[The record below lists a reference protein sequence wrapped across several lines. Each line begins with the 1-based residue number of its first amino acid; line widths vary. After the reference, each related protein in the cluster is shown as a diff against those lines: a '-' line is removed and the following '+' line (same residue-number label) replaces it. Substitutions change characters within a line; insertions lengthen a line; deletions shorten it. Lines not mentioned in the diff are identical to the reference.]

1 MTPAFIDINP
11 LYIKPSCC
19 KIARDSQTDVQKG
32 KRADTTEDIVNKKAQ
47 DNIKGRNGGLGRIS
61 RGDLE
66 IRVCVR
72 ISRVAL
78 TEDAIAMQVLGTG
91 TMNPISLDTSTG
103 YFADRAAR
111 FMDA

>member
-1 MTPAFIDINP
+1 MFRREREPIQ
-11 LYIKPSCC
+11 L
-19 KIARDSQTDVQKG
+19 KISSS
-32 KRADTTEDIVNKKAQ
+32 KKAETSQ

-78 TEDAIAMQVLGTG
+78 TEDTIAM
-91 TMNPISLDTSTG
+91 ISLDTG
-103 YFADRAAR
+103 YFAEVL
-111 FMDA
+111 